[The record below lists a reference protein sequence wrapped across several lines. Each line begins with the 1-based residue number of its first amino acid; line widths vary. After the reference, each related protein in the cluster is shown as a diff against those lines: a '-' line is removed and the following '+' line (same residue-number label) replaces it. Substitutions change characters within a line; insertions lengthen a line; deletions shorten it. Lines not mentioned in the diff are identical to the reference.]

1 MRICLF
7 GDALPIYIIV
17 YKQSSWRTEGIN
29 TWAKAIGKAQSR
41 CCCSAAAALT
51 GKKRLSNQAE
61 RARLPSPGL
70 AGAVAA
76 ATAALCPVF
85 AGAPVS
91 WLQGRACGAQTNA
104 GLGAWGR
111 TSCLAPSLARFA
123 CKRSLRLLPAKQ
135 FINQSG
141 IKHPLRSF
149 AYGLNIRYGN
159 WFSPLIIWTCSVFFW
174 TGGGTGGT
182 GHLPGD
188 GPRMGQDVGL
198 LWGAGDR
205 PCCGVTGPG
214 ADGRG
219 GLTGAVG
226 RWGKPRGRQGQPGLW
241 VPLGPRCWMLRIFVW
256 SVLEVCLFLP
266 QLNRYPDILGTWNMV
281 RFLHAKTTPDNHQS
295 FIIQGKCS
303 WNKIPSQISKQDIS
317 PVNTL

>member
-1 MRICLF
+1 MSKRSPSQKKIDFQQSEYLKPHLSYFLFFHLGNCKKMLLSSCSCFCVGVIKKKKFWTNRDSSWNLSASGICLNFCPWFVVTGLPGTNRCPGRVRGSWSTGRLSPPLFHGSWRGRGHFHQPVLPKRNKRVCLYRACSRGGGPLMRICLF

-29 TWAKAIGKAQSR
+29 TWAKAIGKAQSQ
-41 CCCSAAAALT
+41 CCCSAAAVLT

-123 CKRSLRLLPAKQ
+123 CERSPRLLPAKQ

-149 AYGLNIRYGN
+149 A
-159 WFSPLIIWTCSVFFW
+159 
-174 TGGGTGGT
+174 
-182 GHLPGD
+182 
-188 GPRMGQDVGL
+188 
-198 LWGAGDR
+198 
-205 PCCGVTGPG
+205 
-214 ADGRG
+214 
-219 GLTGAVG
+219 
-226 RWGKPRGRQGQPGLW
+226 
-241 VPLGPRCWMLRIFVW
+241 
-256 SVLEVCLFLP
+256 
-266 QLNRYPDILGTWNMV
+266 
-281 RFLHAKTTPDNHQS
+281 
-295 FIIQGKCS
+295 
-303 WNKIPSQISKQDIS
+303 
-317 PVNTL
+317 